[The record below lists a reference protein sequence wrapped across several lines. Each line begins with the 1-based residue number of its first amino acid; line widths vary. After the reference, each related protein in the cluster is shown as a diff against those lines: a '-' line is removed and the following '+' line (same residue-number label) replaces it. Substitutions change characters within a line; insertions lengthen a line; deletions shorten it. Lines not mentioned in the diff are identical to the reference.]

1 MINPIDLKNN
11 LRQFIGTQQYHKL
24 SLIPL
29 LATDGVSYFAKTA
42 QAFWLVDFVAAMTY
56 SKLKN
61 EVFIVVKAISKDEKV
76 DITFDDGNNNILH
89 QEHIEY
95 TDLPEG
101 EWKFYVT
108 DNVMMIPSEY

>member
-29 LATDGVSYFAKTA
+29 LATDGVSYFVKTA

-61 EVFIVVKAISKDEKV
+61 EEFIVVKVKSENEEV
-76 DITFDDGNNNILH
+76 DIIFNNGNKTVLH
-89 QEHIEY
+89 KEHINY
-95 TDLPEG
+95 SDLPEG
-101 EWKFYVT
+101 DWKFYVT
-108 DNVMMIPSEY
+108 DNVMMLPSEY